1 VGPNGVDIPKPLSR
15 RATLRLMPAETP
27 TILATS
33 GGLFPDP
40 RTIVRPAPLLDY
52 TLELARP
59 PAKPRICFLSTAG
72 GDQAWWNATMHAAY
86 YERDVVV
93 SCLNLFPMPNVTDI
107 TAHLL
112 AQDAVWVG
120 GGSTA
125 NLLVLWRL
133 HGLDRILRSCWE
145 AGVVLAGV
153 SAGSVCWHTGGT
165 TDSFGPE
172 LRPVTDALAFLP
184 FSNGVHY
191 DAEKQRRPLFQRLIA
206 EGTLPAGYATDNGV
220 GLLYRGTEMVEAV
233 AEVEGKGA
241 YHVRRSPDGQAEEVR
256 IEPRLLPGALESP
269 AS

>member
-1 VGPNGVDIPKPLSR
+1 
-15 RATLRLMPAETP
+15 M
-27 TILATS
+27 
-33 GGLFPDP
+33 
-40 RTIVRPAPLLDY
+40 
-52 TLELARP
+52 
-59 PAKPRICFLSTAG
+59 
-72 GDQAWWNATMHAAY
+72 
-86 YERDVVV
+86 
-93 SCLNLFPMPNVTDI
+93 
-107 TAHLL
+107 
-112 AQDAVWVG
+112 
-120 GGSTA
+120 
-125 NLLVLWRL
+125 
-133 HGLDRILRSCWE
+133 
-145 AGVVLAGV
+145 LAGV